1 MAFARQILAPIAAL
15 GALVGAVGA
24 QEVVPEGGREKSVQI
39 VRAAAP
45 PVIDG
50 VLDEEAWRLAAQVED
65 LHEIQPTEY
74 APASERTVVYLM
86 YDEDAIYIAARLHDR
101 EPGEITARILRQ
113 GEQVFGD
120 DWFLVLLDPFNDKR
134 SGYVFQTNP
143 NGLRQEALFQSI
155 SEEQWDWQGI
165 WYTASTSDAQGWVTE
180 MAIPFKTLS
189 FDPANDTWGI
199 NFRRAVARR
208 DERMGWVSRNRNTD
222 PSTSGIVVG
231 LEGLEQGLGLD
242 IVPSVSVGRRR
253 PFDGTATTTDTDPS
267 LDVFYKVTPSLT
279 TALTINTDFSAT
291 EVDDRQI
298 NLSRFG
304 LFFPE
309 KRDFFLQDADIF
321 EFGGLEQNGRPF
333 FSRRIG
339 LSDEGEPVDLEV
351 GGKLT
356 GRIGRFNIGVLSVRQ
371 DGIGGVLPADNLP
384 ADNATVGRV
393 SANLLAE
400 SSIGMILTEGNPG
413 AADDNSLAGV
423 DFLYRNS
430 RLPGGRL
437 VEVSAW
443 MQESDTAGETRDQGA
458 YGLRVGMPNNSGWRG
473 GLGFTKL
480 DEGFDPGLGFL
491 NRSGIRE
498 VDFGAQYTHRPR
510 EGWLRSISSGFDAE
524 RTEGLDGELE
534 SQSVSYG
541 LIGLENRFGDQLEV
555 EIEAEQDVLD
565 EDFEISEG
573 VIVPGAQHYS
583 FRNASVEFETADQR
597 RVWGGAGIQTGD
609 FYGGERREAEVEIN
623 WRPSGRFRTGLG
635 YEWNDID
642 LPGGSFVTRLASFTT
657 EVAFSAKLS
666 WVTRIQYDN
675 DSDRVGVN
683 LRLHW
688 IPQAGREAFL
698 VLNHNLLRDFDA
710 TLDNRFHSEVNDVVV
725 KYSYTFRF

>member
-1 MAFARQILAPIAAL
+1 MGP
-15 GALVGAVGA
+15 LVGSVGA
-24 QEVVPEGGREKSVQI
+24 QEVVPDGGREKSVRI

-50 VLDEEAWRLAAQVED
+50 VLDEEAWRLAAQLED

-86 YDEDAIYIAARLHDR
+86 YDADAIYIAARLYDR

-113 GEQVFGD
+113 GERVFGD
-120 DWFLVLLDPFNDKR
+120 DWFSVLLDPFNDKR
-134 SGYVFQTNP
+134 SGYRFQTNA
-143 NGLRQEALFQSI
+143 NGLRQEALFQNI
-155 SEEQWDWQGI
+155 SDEQWDWQGI
-165 WYTASTSDAQGWVTE
+165 WYTASTIDDRGWVAE

-189 FDPANDTWGI
+189 FDPNNDTWGI
-199 NFRRAVARR
+199 NFRRAIARR
-208 DERMGWVSRNRNTD
+208 DERTGWVSRNRNSD
-222 PSTSGIVVG
+222 PSTSGIVIG

-242 IVPSVSVGRRR
+242 VVPSVSVSRRR
-253 PFDGTATTTDTDPS
+253 PFDGTATTSDTDPS
-267 LDVFYKVTPSLT
+267 LDVFYKATPGLT

-298 NLSRFG
+298 NLTRFG

-321 EFGGLEQNGRPF
+321 EFGGLGQNGRPF

-339 LSDEGEPVDLEV
+339 LSNEGEPIDLEV
-351 GGKLT
+351 GGKVT

-371 DGIGGVLPADNLP
+371 DGIGGALP

-393 SANLLAE
+393 SANLLEE
-400 SSIGMILTEGNPG
+400 SSVGMILTEGNPG
-413 AADDNSLAGV
+413 VGVDNSLAGV

-443 MQESDTAGETRDQGA
+443 MQESDTEGETRDQGA
-458 YGLRVGMPNNSGWRG
+458 YGVRVGMPNNSGWRG

-480 DEGFDPGLGFL
+480 GEAFEPGLGFL
-491 NRSGIRE
+491 NRPGIRE
-498 VDFGAQYTHRPR
+498 ADFGAQYTHRPR

-541 LIGLENRFGDQLEV
+541 LIGLESRFGDEIEV

-565 EDFEISEG
+565 EDFEISDG
-573 VIVPGAQHYS
+573 VIVPQAHYS

-597 RVWGGAGIQTGD
+597 RVWGGVGFQTGD
-609 FYGGERREAEVEIN
+609 FYGGDRREIAAEIN

-698 VLNHNLLRDFDA
+698 VINHDLLRDFDSN
-710 TLDNRFHSEVNDVVV
+710 LDDRFHSEVNDAVV

>member
-1 MAFARQILAPIAAL
+1 MAFARQIFAPIAAL
-15 GALVGAVGA
+15 GPLVGSVAA
-24 QEVVPEGGREKSVQI
+24 QEVVPEGGREKSVRI

-50 VLDEEAWRLAAQVED
+50 VLDEEAWRLAAQLED

-74 APASERTVVYLM
+74 AQASERTVVYLM
-86 YDEDAIYIAARLHDR
+86 YDEDAIYIGARLHDR
-101 EPGEITARILRQ
+101 EPGEVTARILRQ
-113 GEQVFGD
+113 GERVFGD
-120 DWFLVLLDPFNDKR
+120 DWFSVLLDPFNDKR
-134 SGYVFQTNP
+134 SGYRFQTNP
-143 NGLRQEALFQSI
+143 NGLRQEGLFQNI

-165 WYTASTSDAQGWVTE
+165 WYTASTRDAQGWVTE

-189 FDPANDTWGI
+189 FDAANDTWGI

-231 LEGLEQGLGLD
+231 LEGLEQGVGLD

-298 NLSRFG
+298 NLTRFG

-321 EFGGLEQNGRPF
+321 EFGGLQQNGRPF

-339 LSDEGEPVDLEV
+339 LSDEGAPVDLEV

-356 GRIGRFNIGVLSVRQ
+356 GRIGRFNIGALSVRQ
-371 DGIGGVLPADNLP
+371 DGIGGALP
-384 ADNATVGRV
+384 ADNATVARV
-393 SANLLAE
+393 SANLLQE
-400 SSIGMILTEGNPG
+400 SSLGMILTEGNPG
-413 AADDNSLAGV
+413 VGVDNSLAGV

-437 VEVSAW
+437 VEVNAW
-443 MQESDTAGETRDQGA
+443 MQESDTEGETRDQGA
-458 YGLRVGMPNNSGWRG
+458 YGWRVGMPNNSGWRG
-473 GLGFTKL
+473 GLGLTKL
-480 DEGFDPGLGFL
+480 GEAFDPGLGFL
-491 NRSGIRE
+491 NRPGIRE
-498 VDFGAQYTHRPR
+498 ADFGVQYTHRPR
-510 EGWLRSISSGFDAE
+510 GGRLRSISSGIDAE
-524 RTEGLDGELE
+524 RTEGLDGDLE
-534 SQSVSYG
+534 SQSVGYG
-541 LIGLENRFGDQLEV
+541 LVELENRLGDGLEV
-555 EIEAEQDVLD
+555 EIEVEQDVLD
-565 EDFEISEG
+565 EDFEIADG
-573 VIVPGAQHYS
+573 VIIPQAHYS
-583 FRNASVEFETADQR
+583 FRNASIEFETADQR
-597 RVWGGAGIQTGD
+597 KIWGGAGFQTGD
-609 FYGGERREAEVEIN
+609 FYGGERREVAAEIN
-623 WRPSGRFRTGLG
+623 WRPSGRFRLGLG

-642 LPGGSFVTRLASFTT
+642 LPGGSFVTRLATFTT

-675 DSDRVGVN
+675 DSDRAGVN

-698 VLNHNLLRDFDA
+698 VLNHNLLRDFDSN
-710 TLDNRFHSEVNDVVV
+710 LDDRFHLEVSDAVVR
-725 KYSYTFRF
+725 YSYTFRF